1 MFELFKKLERSGV
14 VYSSRRCFKD
24 EEQDVGEIVTYIVMK
39 EYSHVNFFTNEKKIT
54 RTFEIKQGGGALPGY
69 VCTCDYNVMIEK
81 TNAEQWVEKH
91 RYDEQLKYLE

>member
-1 MFELFKKLERSGV
+1 MFKLFKKLERSGV
-14 VYSSRRCFKD
+14 VYSSRRCFND

-54 RTFEIKQGGGALPGY
+54 RTFEIKQGGGTLPGY
-69 VCTCDYNVMIEK
+69 GGSWDYNVNVEK

>member
-14 VYSSRRCFKD
+14 VYSSRRFFKD
-24 EEQDVGEIVTYIVMK
+24 NEKDVGEIVTYVVMK
-39 EYSHVNFFTNEKKIT
+39 EYSQVNFFTNEKKIT
-54 RTFEIKQGGGALPGY
+54 RTFEIKQGGGALLGY
-69 VCTCDYNVMIEK
+69 GLTYDYNVMIEK